1 MKRLTFYSVA
11 AAIAVTLVACS
22 ADEATAPEVS
32 VNLGAC
38 TNLQAPAGTTQLA
51 RVFAKG
57 VQVYRYDGQ
66 AWIQITPS
74 AVLTADS
81 AGHATVGMHYSG
93 PTWEGI
99 EGGKVVGTPVA
110 SCTPNTNAIPW
121 LGLNAVSD
129 GQGVF
134 KAATYI
140 QRVNT
145 TGGKAP
151 TTAGTVGEVRSIPYT
166 AEYFFYRSL

>member
-1 MKRLTFYSVA
+1 MKRIGFYSIA
-11 AAIAVTLVACS
+11 AAVVALAGCS
-22 ADEATAPEVS
+22 ADAITAPEPA
-32 VNLGAC
+32 VNLGTC
-38 TNLQAPAGTTQLA
+38 TNLAAPAGTKQLA

-81 AGHATVGMHYSG
+81 AGHQTVGMHYSG

-99 EGGKVVGTPVA
+99 DGGKVVGTPA
-110 SCTPNTNAIPW
+110 GSCTPNANAIPW
-121 LGLNAVSD
+121 LMLNAVSD
-129 GQGVF
+129 GEGVF
-134 KAATYI
+134 KAATFI

-151 TTAGTVGEVRSIPYT
+151 ATAGMTGEVRSIPYT
-166 AEYFFYRSL
+166 AEYFFYRPL